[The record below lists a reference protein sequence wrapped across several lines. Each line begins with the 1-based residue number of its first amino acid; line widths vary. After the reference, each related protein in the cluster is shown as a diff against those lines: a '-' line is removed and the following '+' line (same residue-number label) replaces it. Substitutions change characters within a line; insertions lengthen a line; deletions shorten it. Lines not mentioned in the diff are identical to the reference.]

1 MSKRTIFLFVAIV
14 LGLGWAIRGHF
25 GHEHGAAWAGAMA
38 VMAAVIASGRKD
50 WIMKLPVIAAIG
62 GIGWGVGGMMS
73 YGAIVGYGKSADF
86 GNVFYGLSMLAVVG
100 GLYGFIGGG
109 FTGLTL
115 ESEERKKPDWPRL
128 LAEMTTG
135 GLLSWGWFIYQLEWL
150 MTPPRSELWAACFG
164 ASLALAWY
172 LYRNGFSNALRVA
185 GYAALGT
192 GFGFAF
198 GNFVQTIGRISG
210 ASFNWWNV
218 MEFLLGF
225 FGGLGMAYGI
235 FTRKWPQTKTPS
247 LATNWLGIAVLLV
260 VIPATNIVQAF
271 EKEGFIELANRIGIS
286 DAPHF
291 AINQILYGWF
301 ALVIFALLG
310 FYLWYRIQH
319 KKYVSIYNLGTTLFF
334 LLSVFFIVLSHMRKG
349 FLLLSGQ
356 LEQYLYWVILL
367 IAFLIWLFNRKKEI
381 PAIEKEGP
389 SESWKRWGLILG
401 VLILLLIIFSLIS
414 ISLHSGL
421 PGANTRF

>member
-150 MTPPRSELWAACFG
+150 MTPPR
-164 ASLALAWY
+164 
-172 LYRNGFSNALRVA
+172 
-185 GYAALGT
+185 
-192 GFGFAF
+192 
-198 GNFVQTIGRISG
+198 
-210 ASFNWWNV
+210 
-218 MEFLLGF
+218 
-225 FGGLGMAYGI
+225 
-235 FTRKWPQTKTPS
+235 
-247 LATNWLGIAVLLV
+247 
-260 VIPATNIVQAF
+260 
-271 EKEGFIELANRIGIS
+271 
-286 DAPHF
+286 
-291 AINQILYGWF
+291 
-301 ALVIFALLG
+301 
-310 FYLWYRIQH
+310 
-319 KKYVSIYNLGTTLFF
+319 
-334 LLSVFFIVLSHMRKG
+334 
-349 FLLLSGQ
+349 
-356 LEQYLYWVILL
+356 
-367 IAFLIWLFNRKKEI
+367 
-381 PAIEKEGP
+381 
-389 SESWKRWGLILG
+389 
-401 VLILLLIIFSLIS
+401 
-414 ISLHSGL
+414 
-421 PGANTRF
+421 